1 MATKTPLG
9 TIELE
14 SGTMDIYAMDDLF
27 LNFTFEN
34 EENWE
39 EFRLMMNILL
49 EEYRKLNPTTL
60 VTLMEGKIRIETQ
73 YKFYIN
79 AKKKN
84 KTRNQDF
91 KSDEVEKSKLK
102 YVEFQNKAT
111 SKPPIPERAI
121 EYFVLSIGNNPGK
134 IINQIWL
141 LALDAESVLQEET
154 FMNYILKDEG
164 TNKAFP
170 NSSSIMFISLT
181 KLSQQK
187 NLAGELALFLLGKL
201 TAPKSEEVKRIANTF
216 STSFEAFKDDKE
228 VKNTMTIAEKY
239 RNEGWVDG
247 MEVGMEKGVEV
258 GMEKG
263 AEKGLNAG
271 ANKMFELIKSGLSPD
286 EALRRINEESKT
298 LVTALVH
305 NPA

>member
-9 TIELE
+9 IVELD
-14 SGTMDIYAMDDLF
+14 SGSMEIFALDDLF

-49 EEYRKLNPTTL
+49 EEYIKLNPATVATL
-60 VTLMEGKIRIETQ
+60 IEGAIRIKTQ

-91 KSDEVEKSKLK
+91 ESDELDMNRLK
-102 YVEFQNKAT
+102 YVEFQNKAS
-111 SKPPIPERAI
+111 SKPPIPDRAF
-121 EYFVLSIGNNPGK
+121 EYFVLSLGKNPGK
-134 IINQIWL
+134 IVSQIWL
-141 LALDAESVLQEET
+141 LVSDADSVLQEKIY
-154 FMNYILKDEG
+154 MNYILKDES

-181 KLSQQK
+181 KLSQKK
-187 NLAGELALFLLGKL
+187 NLAGELALFLLGKS
-201 TAPKSEEVKRIANTF
+201 TAPQSEEVKRIANTF

-228 VKNTMTIAEKY
+228 VKNAMTIAEKH
-239 RNEGWVDG
+239 RNEGWIDG
-247 MEVGMEKGVEV
+247 KEEGLAE
-258 GMEKG
+258 G
-263 AEKGLNAG
+263 AEIGADKGISAG
-271 ANKMFELIKSGLSPD
+271 AAKIVELIKSGLSPD
-286 EALRRINEESKT
+286 EALRKVNEERKT
-298 LVTALVH
+298 LVTSLVH
-305 NPA
+305 SHA

>member
-1 MATKTPLG
+1 MEIFAL
-9 TIELE
+9 
-14 SGTMDIYAMDDLF
+14 DDLF

-49 EEYRKLNPTTL
+49 EEYIKLNPTT
-60 VTLMEGKIRIETQ
+60 VATLIEGAIRIKTQ

-91 KSDEVEKSKLK
+91 ESDEPEMNRLK

-111 SKPPIPERAI
+111 SKPPIPDRAF
-121 EYFVLSIGNNPGK
+121 EYFVLSIGKNPGK
-134 IINQIWL
+134 AVTQIWL
-141 LALDAESVLQEET
+141 LASDAESVLQEET
-154 FMNYILKDEG
+154 FMNYILKDEA

-201 TAPKSEEVKRIANTF
+201 TAPQSEEVKRIAKTF
-216 STSFEAFKDDKE
+216 NTSFELFKDDKE
-228 VKNTMTIAEKY
+228 VKNTMTIAEKW
-239 RNEGWVDG
+239 RNEAWVD
-247 MEVGMEKGVEV
+247 GVEV
-258 GMEKG
+258 GMERGADKG
-263 AEKGLNAG
+263 VNAG
-271 ANKMFELIKSGLSPD
+271 ANRIVELIKSGLSPD
-286 EALRRINEESKT
+286 EALHKVNEERKT
-298 LVTALVH
+298 LVTTLVH
-305 NPA
+305 SPA

>member
-9 TIELE
+9 IVELD
-14 SGTMDIYAMDDLF
+14 SGSMEIFALDDLF

-49 EEYRKLNPTTL
+49 EEYRKLNPTT
-60 VTLMEGKIRIETQ
+60 VATLIDGAIRIKTQ
-73 YKFYIN
+73 YQFYIN

-84 KTRNQDF
+84 KTRKQDF
-91 KSDEVEKSKLK
+91 ESDELDMNRLK

-111 SKPPIPERAI
+111 SKPPIPDRAF
-121 EYFVLSIGNNPGK
+121 EYFVLSIGKNPGK
-134 IINQIWL
+134 AVMQIWL
-141 LALDAESVLQEET
+141 LASDAESVLQEET
-154 FMNYILKDEG
+154 FMNYILKDEA
-164 TNKAFP
+164 TNKVFP

-181 KLSQQK
+181 KLSKQK

-201 TAPKSEEVKRIANTF
+201 ATPQSEEVKRIAQTF
-216 STSFEAFKDDKE
+216 NTSFELFKDDKE
-228 VKNTMTIAEKY
+228 VKNAMTIAEKH

-247 MEVGMEKGVEV
+247 KEEGLDEGVS
-258 GMEKG
+258 
-263 AEKGLNAG
+263 AG
-271 ANKMFELIKSGLSPD
+271 ASKIVELIKSGLSPD
-286 EALRRINEESKT
+286 EALRKVNEERKS
-298 LVTALVH
+298 LVSTLVH

>member
-9 TIELE
+9 FVELD
-14 SGTMDIYAMDDLF
+14 SGSMEIFALDDLF
-27 LNFTFEN
+27 LNFTFEK

-49 EEYRKLNPTTL
+49 EEYTKLNPTT
-60 VTLMEGKIRIETQ
+60 VATLIEGAIRIKTQ

-91 KSDEVEKSKLK
+91 ESDELETNRLK

-111 SKPPIPERAI
+111 SKPPIPDRAF
-121 EYFVLSIGNNPGK
+121 EYFVLSIGKNPGK
-134 IINQIWL
+134 AVTQIWL
-141 LALDAESVLQEET
+141 LASDAESVLQEET
-154 FMNYILKDEG
+154 FMNYILKDEA

-181 KLSQQK
+181 KLSQQN

-201 TAPKSEEVKRIANTF
+201 TAPPSEEIKRIVNTF
-216 STSFEAFKDDKE
+216 NTSFEAFKDDKE
-228 VKNTMTIAEKY
+228 VKNTMTIAEKWK
-239 RNEGWVDG
+239 NEGWVDG
-247 MEVGMEKGVEV
+247 KEEGLAEGIGV
-258 GMEKG
+258 G
-263 AEKGLNAG
+263 AEKGVNAG
-271 ANKMFELIKSGLSPD
+271 TSKMLELIKSGLSPD
-286 EALRRINEESKT
+286 EAFHKVNEERTT
-298 LVTALVH
+298 LITSLVQS
-305 NPA
+305 PA

>member
-9 TIELE
+9 FVELD
-14 SGTMDIYAMDDLF
+14 SGSMEIFALDDLF

-49 EEYRKLNPTTL
+49 EEYIKLNPTT
-60 VTLMEGKIRIETQ
+60 VATLIEGAIRIKTQ

-91 KSDEVEKSKLK
+91 ESDELDMNRLK

-111 SKPPIPERAI
+111 SKPPIPDRAF
-121 EYFVLSIGNNPGK
+121 EYFVLSIGKNPGK
-134 IINQIWL
+134 AVTQIWL
-141 LALDAESVLQEET
+141 LASDAESVLQEET
-154 FMNYILKDEG
+154 FMNYILKDEA

-201 TAPKSEEVKRIANTF
+201 AAPQSDEVKRIAKTF
-216 STSFEAFKDDKE
+216 NTSFQAFKDDKE
-228 VKNTMTIAEKY
+228 VKNAMTIAEKH

-247 MEVGMEKGVEV
+247 KEEGITEGASKGVNV
-258 GMEKG
+258 
-263 AEKGLNAG
+263 G
-271 ANKMFELIKSGLSPD
+271 ANRIVELIKSGLSPD
-286 EALRRINEESKT
+286 EALRKVSEENST

-305 NPA
+305 SPA

>member
-9 TIELE
+9 FVELDRGSME
-14 SGTMDIYAMDDLF
+14 IFALDDLF

-49 EEYRKLNPTTL
+49 EEYINLNPTT
-60 VTLMEGKIRIETQ
+60 VATIIEGAIRIKTQ

-91 KSDEVEKSKLK
+91 ESDELDMNRLK

-111 SKPPIPERAI
+111 SKPPIPDRAF
-121 EYFVLSIGNNPGK
+121 EYFVLNIGKNPGK
-134 IINQIWL
+134 AVTQIWL
-141 LALDAESVLQEET
+141 LASDAESVLQEET
-154 FMNYILKDEG
+154 FMNYILKDEA

-201 TAPKSEEVKRIANTF
+201 TTPQSDEVKRIAKTF
-216 STSFEAFKDDKE
+216 NTSFQAFKDDKE
-228 VKNTMTIAEKY
+228 VKNAMTIAEKH

-247 MEVGMEKGVEV
+247 VEV
-258 GMEKG
+258 G

-286 EALRRINEESKT
+286 EALRKINEESKT
-298 LVTALVH
+298 LATALVQS
-305 NPA
+305 PA

>member
-9 TIELE
+9 FVELDRGSME
-14 SGTMDIYAMDDLF
+14 IFALDDLF

-49 EEYRKLNPTTL
+49 EEYINLNPTT
-60 VTLMEGKIRIETQ
+60 VATIIEGAIRIKTQ

-91 KSDEVEKSKLK
+91 ESDELDMNRLK

-111 SKPPIPERAI
+111 SKPPIPDRAF
-121 EYFVLSIGNNPGK
+121 EYFVLNIGKNPGK
-134 IINQIWL
+134 AVTQIWL
-141 LALDAESVLQEET
+141 LASDAESVLQEET
-154 FMNYILKDEG
+154 FMNYILKDEA

-201 TAPKSEEVKRIANTF
+201 TTPQSDEVKRIAKTF
-216 STSFEAFKDDKE
+216 NTSFQAFKDDKE
-228 VKNTMTIAEKY
+228 VKNAMTIAEKH

-247 MEVGMEKGVEV
+247 KEEGITEGASKGVNV
-258 GMEKG
+258 
-263 AEKGLNAG
+263 G
-271 ANKMFELIKSGLSPD
+271 ANRIVELIKSGLSPD
-286 EALRRINEESKT
+286 EALRKVSEENST

-305 NPA
+305 SPA